1 MGEAVLEYPLRSA
14 GAVSAGRAAENVQ
27 KKSGGGVMPLLLVGV
42 NHRTAPVEVRER
54 LSIAEAKLPELI
66 QSLTHLPGVDGASI
80 VSTCN
85 RVEIVVSSPSE
96 DVIET
101 VVNWMADRANTA
113 REDLEKHLYVLRYA
127 DVVKHLFRVTSGLDS
142 MIVGEPQIAGQ
153 VKKAFMAAQ
162 EIGALDP
169 LLNQVFENTM
179 RVAKKVRTD
188 TGIGE
193 HAVSIPYAAVE
204 LAKKIFGE
212 LKGLQVLLLGAGEMG
227 ELTAE
232 HLAAQEVRQIFV
244 ANKTYERAL
253 DLAERFHGSAVQFS
267 SFEEHL
273 ATCDIVIASTAA
285 PHYVIETDQVDRAL
299 AARKMRSLFLIDLSV
314 PRNVD
319 PEISQIEGA
328 YLYNI
333 DDLQHVAD
341 ANLELRQKKAGQAEE
356 IIVRE
361 VESFRKRLIA
371 QDAVPTILELQQR
384 LETIRAAELDK
395 CLRRLGPISAEQR
408 SAIEQLTTQMVNKI
422 LHYPIL
428 QLKESPEEPQE
439 RETLRQTIRKI
450 FGLR

>member
-1 MGEAVLEYPLRSA
+1 MGEAVLFPLGGV
-14 GAVSAGRAAENVQ
+14 GAVCAEQAAENVQ
-27 KKSGGGVMPLLLVGV
+27 RKSGGGVMPLLLVGV

-54 LSIAEAKLPELI
+54 LSIAEPKLPDII
-66 QSLTHLPGVDGASI
+66 QSLTRLPGVEGACVI
-80 VSTCN
+80 STCN
-85 RVEIVVSSPSE
+85 RVETIVSSPSE

-101 VVNWMADRANTA
+101 VVNWMADRASTP
-113 REDLEKHLYVLRYA
+113 REDLEKHLYVLRYG
-127 DVVKHLFRVTSGLDS
+127 DVVKHLFRVASGLDS

-153 VKKAFMAAQ
+153 VKKAFMASH
-162 EIGALDP
+162 ELGMLDP
-169 LLNQVFENTM
+169 LLNQVFEQTM
-179 RVAKKVRTD
+179 RVAKRVRTD

-244 ANKTYERAL
+244 ANKTYERAIE
-253 DLAERFHGSAVQFS
+253 LARRFQGSAVQFS

-273 ATCDIVIASTAA
+273 ETCDIVIASTAA
-285 PHYVIETDQVDRAL
+285 PHYVIEPEQIDRAL
-299 AARKMRSLFLIDLSV
+299 IARKNRNLFLIDLSV

-319 PEISQIEGA
+319 PDISQIDGA

-333 DDLQHVAD
+333 DDLQQVAD

-356 IIVRE
+356 IVVRE

-384 LETIRAAELDK
+384 LEQIRAAELEK
-395 CLRRLGPISAEQR
+395 CLRKVGPITAEQR